1 MFAKCLYISTKIHLF
16 VQSTKFDEKAL
27 TFNAECDIIR
37 VTKNTNVKNGTA
49 KENELCVKYTD
60 IAE

>member
-1 MFAKCLYISTKIHLF
+1 M
-16 VQSTKFDEKAL
+16 QSTKFDKKAL
-27 TFNAECDIIR
+27 TFNAECDIMR

>member
-1 MFAKCLYISTKIHLF
+1 M
-16 VQSTKFDEKAL
+16 QSTKFDKKAL
-27 TFNAECDIIR
+27 TFNAERDIIR
-37 VTKNTNVKNGTA
+37 VTKNTNVKNGTV